1 MARKKKGL
9 PFVVQPRL
17 EPIMERVG
25 TEESGIIEIK
35 RQGYLSVAEKTM
47 VEQAT
52 SDMSDAAD
60 LIDVVREIASA
71 EDRTV
76 SEIFEELQDSEK
88 ASPLLEKYAAQ
99 IASASGSAQNQQ
111 RKIQIVAATALILC
125 RIDAEWT
132 VEQSMELHPDLLEGL
147 HQLYQ
152 EEDARSL
159 AAFEAASPSKEGESK
174 K

>member
-52 SDMSDAAD
+52 SDMSDASD

-71 EDRTV
+71 EGRSV
-76 SEIFEELQDSEK
+76 SEIFEELQNSEK
-88 ASPLLEKYAAQ
+88 ASPLLEKYATQ
-99 IASASGSAQNQQ
+99 IATASGSAQNQQ

-132 VEQSMELHPDLLEGL
+132 VEQSMDLHPDLLEGL
-147 HQLYQ
+147 YQLYQ

>member
-25 TEESGIIEIK
+25 TEESGIIEIR

-47 VEQAT
+47 EQAT
-52 SDMSDAAD
+52 SDMSDASD
-60 LIDVVREIASA
+60 LIDVVREIAVS
-71 EDRTV
+71 EGRSV
-76 SEIFEELQDSEK
+76 SEIFEELQSTDA
-88 ASPLLEKYAAQ
+88 ASPLLEKYATQ
-99 IASASGSAQNQQ
+99 IATASGSAQNQQ
-111 RKIQIVAATALILC
+111 RKVQIVAATALILC

-147 HQLYQ
+147 YQLYQ
-152 EEDARSL
+152 DEDARSL
-159 AAFEAASPSKEGESK
+159 AAFESSSPSKEGESK

>member
-52 SDMSDAAD
+52 SDMSDASD
-60 LIDVVREIASA
+60 LIDVVREIAAA
-71 EDRTV
+71 EGRSISD
-76 SEIFEELQDSEK
+76 IFAELQDSEA

-99 IASASGSAQNQQ
+99 IAAASGSAQNQQ

-159 AAFEAASPSKEGESK
+159 AAFEDASPSKEGESK

>member
-52 SDMSDAAD
+52 SDMSDSAD

-71 EDRTV
+71 EGRTV
-76 SEIFEELQDSEK
+76 SEIFEELQGSEGS
-88 ASPLLEKYAAQ
+88 SPLLEKYA
-99 IASASGSAQNQQ
+99 
-111 RKIQIVAATALILC
+111 
-125 RIDAEWT
+125 
-132 VEQSMELHPDLLEGL
+132 P
-147 HQLYQ
+147 
-152 EEDARSL
+152 RS
-159 AAFEAASPSKEGESK
+159 
-174 K
+174 